1 MKEFFNILFKKSKP
15 QENGFFSINTDDI
28 IDGFTE
34 SGFYKY
40 DDCCGVTHL
49 QKKPFTKR
57 QIKKIEKEAKNI
69 LDLHVQELTEHINKE
84 ILKEM
89 ENKGLIP
96 SVSSI

>member
-1 MKEFFNILFKKSKP
+1 MKEFFNILFEKSKL
-15 QENGFFSINTDDI
+15 QENGFFSIDINDI
-28 IDGFTE
+28 IDGFKE

-57 QIKKIEKEAKNI
+57 QIRIIEKEAKNI
-69 LDLHVQELTEHINKE
+69 VDLHVQELTEHINKE

-96 SVSSI
+96 SISSI

>member
-1 MKEFFNILFKKSKP
+1 MKEFFNILFEKSKL
-15 QENGFFSINTDDI
+15 QENGFFSIDINDI
-28 IDGFTE
+28 IDGFKE

-57 QIKKIEKEAKNI
+57 QIRTIEKGAKNV
-69 LDLHVQELTEHINKE
+69 LDLHVQEITNYINKE

-96 SVSSI
+96 SIS

>member
-1 MKEFFNILFKKSKP
+1 MKEFFNILFKKSKQ
-15 QENGFFSINTDDI
+15 QEDGFFSINIDDI
-28 IDGFTE
+28 INGFKE
-34 SGFYKY
+34 SGFYDY

-57 QIKKIEKEAKNI
+57 QIRTIEKEAKNV
-69 LDLHVQELTEHINKE
+69 LNLHVQELTEHINKE

-96 SVSSI
+96 AIL

>member
-1 MKEFFNILFKKSKP
+1 MKDFFNILFKKSKF

-28 IDGFTE
+28 VDGFKE
-34 SGFYKY
+34 VGFYKY

-49 QKKPFTKR
+49 QKKPFTKK
-57 QIKKIEKEAKNI
+57 QIRTIEKEAKNI

-96 SVSSI
+96 SISSI

>member
-1 MKEFFNILFKKSKP
+1 MKEFFNILFKKSKS
-15 QENGFFSINTDDI
+15 QEGGFFSINTDDI
-28 IDGFTE
+28 IDGFKE

-49 QKKPFTKR
+49 LKRPFTKR
-57 QIKKIEKEAKNI
+57 QIRIIEKEAKNI

-96 SVSSI
+96 SISSI

>member
-1 MKEFFNILFKKSKP
+1 MKEFFNILFKKSKY
-15 QENGFFSINTDDI
+15 QEDGFFSINADDI
-28 IDGFTE
+28 VDGFKE

-57 QIKKIEKEAKNI
+57 QIRTIEKEAKNI